1 MKRNDLEKLRSLKFE
16 IAQLE
21 EELKKPQEP
30 SEVIIA
36 YKDYRNSAKGIPKVD
51 RGLDDGTEAKKK
63 LVDSLQKKL
72 NERIRLANAME
83 SWIDE
88 IEDPEMRVI
97 LRAYYGR
104 GIKQEDIAKSF
115 GYTVWGIKKKI
126 QRFWKNQRFYEETK
140 S

>member
-1 MKRNDLEKLRSLKFE
+1 MTRNDLEKLRSLKFE

-51 RGLDDGTEAKKK
+51 RGLDDGTEVKKK

-88 IEDPEMRVI
+88 IKDPEMRVI
-97 LRAYYGR
+97 LRMYYGR
-104 GIKQEDIAKSF
+104 GCNQKEIAQKLGYERSTIAKKLKRF
-115 GYTVWGIKKKI
+115 DLGIISCNVRK
-126 QRFWKNQRFYEETK
+126 
-140 S
+140 

>member
-1 MKRNDLEKLRSLKFE
+1 MRRNDLEKLRSLKFE

-51 RGLDDGTEAKKK
+51 RGLDDGTETKKK

-72 NERIRLANAME
+72 NERIRLASAME
-83 SWIDE
+83 SWIDD

-104 GIKQEDIAKSF
+104 GISQQDIADYMGVNRRTIIRK
-115 GYTVWGIKKKI
+115 IKH
-126 QRFWKNQRFYEETK
+126 FWKMSHHVTG
-140 S
+140 